1 MTMKEDLSAFF
12 KDVHWL
18 MDILQNIDAGL
29 VVMNRKYEIE
39 LWNNFMQNHSS
50 QAPEDV
56 LGKTIF
62 DIFPEL
68 PRSWFQ
74 HKAES
79 VFVLHNATFTTWEQ
93 RPYLFRFPHYRPIT
107 GTAPHMYQN
116 STIIP
121 LMDTRGRVEHICLIV
136 YDVTD
141 TAVNKLAQQTAHKQ
155 LQELSRIDHLT
166 GLYNRGYWESR
177 LIQEFKR
184 FDRYQLPCTLIMLD
198 IDHFKA
204 VNDTYGHTVGDDV
217 IREVSRALRAQLR
230 DLDIAG
236 RYGGEEFGVI
246 LTGTNGEGAAVF
258 AERLRSTIEKM
269 VVHSEGQQVRFT
281 ISLGINQL
289 DESTPD
295 HRAWIEKAD
304 QALYQSKEGGRNRF
318 TVI

>member
-29 VVMNRKYEIE
+29 VVMNRKYQIE
-39 LWNNFMQNHSS
+39 LWNNFMQNHSGRV
-50 QAPEDV
+50 PEDA

-62 DIFPEL
+62 EIFPEL
-68 PRSWFQ
+68 PRSWFER
-74 HKAES
+74 KAES

-121 LMDTRGRVEHICLIV
+121 LVDTRGNVEHICLIV

-141 TAVNKLAQQTAHKQ
+141 TAVNKIAQQQAHKQ

-166 GLYNRGYWESR
+166 GLYNRGFWERR

-184 FDRYQLPCTLIMLD
+184 FDRYQLNSTLVMFD
-198 IDHFKA
+198 IDHFKK

-217 IREVSRALRAQLR
+217 IREVSRALRSQLR

-246 LTGTNGEGAAVF
+246 LTGTTAEGAAVF
-258 AERLRSTIEKM
+258 AERLRNTIENL
-269 VVHSEGQQVRFT
+269 VVHSEGQEVKFT

-304 QALYQSKEGGRNRF
+304 QALYQSKEGGRNRYTIF
-318 TVI
+318 

>member
-246 LTGTNGEGAAVF
+246 LTGTNGEGATVF